1 MAKLSSGTLEA
12 IRNFG
17 RGGGMLTGSG
27 QGLAP
32 VDPMMQLG
40 RSGGN
45 AFKEMLGGLTGRDF
59 RNPKQ
64 IFNDELKDAET
75 MEERIQA
82 EIKYR
87 SAVGDIEGSVVAAT
101 RLREI
106 KNQKAEDRIKTDI
119 ASIEKPMT
127 VEGMQQ
133 RAMLLA
139 KSSDPKN
146 ISLAKSLLD
155 QSSIMLKSEE
165 ENKKNKN
172 IRRANTA
179 FLEKNYPEFSKD
191 YENYAL
197 SNKGVDSLRT
207 RFLEEK
213 SAEAKASVGKTSK
226 RKAFVSLAENTYNLP
241 QETIDDI
248 KEGEY
253 DSLDLSSFKETFKP
267 EKIKANNKNFV
278 VFRDPES
285 GEAGGTF
292 IKSYREREDGK
303 LWDPA
308 DQKWVTQK
316 ELNIA
321 RVAGTGEEREKSK
334 DKDKI
339 GIKETLLARSE
350 GATLR
355 LAKNLSNMGPGSRL
369 RAQFLATSP
378 RLRAG
383 IAVGGGE
390 ELAEKSAAIQDAS
403 EIITETVA
411 RILSGAAIKDDEREK
426 FTEILVPTTS
436 DFPLP
441 EAIFNKLANVYVGL
455 RIANRNGFKTEG
467 PEVNPEENSEIL
479 RNALAE
485 IAEKPITAEIKELIQ
500 EGNFEEALKIRMDQL
515 FPEETNAE
523 KLVREMRERANRI
536 NN

>member
-45 AFKEMLGGLTGRDF
+45 AFKEMLGGITGKDF

-155 QSSIMLKSEE
+155 QSSIMLKSEK

-179 FLEKNYPEFSKD
+179 FLKKNYPSILHSFLYIIDLDSKTT
-191 YENYAL
+191 
-197 SNKGVDSLRT
+197 K
-207 RFLEEK
+207 K
-213 SAEAKASVGKTSK
+213 H
-226 RKAFVSLAENTYNLP
+226 
-241 QETIDDI
+241 
-248 KEGEY
+248 
-253 DSLDLSSFKETFKP
+253 DLF
-267 EKIKANNKNFV
+267 
-278 VFRDPES
+278 
-285 GEAGGTF
+285 
-292 IKSYREREDGK
+292 
-303 LWDPA
+303 
-308 DQKWVTQK
+308 
-316 ELNIA
+316 
-321 RVAGTGEEREKSK
+321 
-334 DKDKI
+334 
-339 GIKETLLARSE
+339 
-350 GATLR
+350 
-355 LAKNLSNMGPGSRL
+355 
-369 RAQFLATSP
+369 
-378 RLRAG
+378 
-383 IAVGGGE
+383 
-390 ELAEKSAAIQDAS
+390 
-403 EIITETVA
+403 
-411 RILSGAAIKDDEREK
+411 
-426 FTEILVPTTS
+426 
-436 DFPLP
+436 
-441 EAIFNKLANVYVGL
+441 
-455 RIANRNGFKTEG
+455 
-467 PEVNPEENSEIL
+467 
-479 RNALAE
+479 
-485 IAEKPITAEIKELIQ
+485 
-500 EGNFEEALKIRMDQL
+500 
-515 FPEETNAE
+515 
-523 KLVREMRERANRI
+523 
-536 NN
+536 